1 MGAVCDGV
9 DLGIKSLLDSGLE
22 KAEELEHELLRQSP
36 QDEVRQTKE
45 CPVWYQRVD
54 KIGF

>member
-1 MGAVCDGV
+1 MGAVCDGI

-22 KAEELEHELLRQSP
+22 KAEELEHQLLRQSP

-54 KIGF
+54 